1 MHLAVPFN
9 KNWQLIVDD
18 ARLNPRVAFGAST
31 AFDAPIKGVA
41 KLSFRTSKLRDLYL
55 VAQALVWLGLLM
67 LAVNFSRFRRQV
79 RSVSSQNVRLVADD
93 SQKIIKLDR
102 FSK

>member
-1 MHLAVPFN
+1 
-9 KNWQLIVDD
+9 
-18 ARLNPRVAFGAST
+18 
-31 AFDAPIKGVA
+31 
-41 KLSFRTSKLRDLYL
+41 YL

-79 RSVSSQNVRLVADD
+79 RSVSSQSVRLVADD